1 MNYIF
6 LLLNLFLFLIPLF
19 FSFDKK
25 AFPIEK
31 LKSTIAATLIAGI
44 IFSAIAIFFVI
55 FKVWSFNPAYLVGV
69 YYRELPLEQY
79 LFSFTFSFAG
89 LGIYHYLNAKFPNN
103 HLQKFSL
110 SVSNLMLGVCVAF
123 LFFAYAKWYTVIT
136 FSVLFI
142 LLLYIEYLNKLRFMY
157 RFYRAYVVCL
167 IPFYICY
174 GIICNWPII
183 QYQATETVK
192 LKVSN
197 IPLENH
203 FYIMGMLLL
212 AVYVSEFFEKRAAA
226 K

>member
-6 LLLNLFLFLIPLF
+6 LLLNLFLFLIPICL
-19 FSFDKK
+19 SFDKK
-25 AFPIEK
+25 VFPVGQ
-31 LKSTIAATLIAGI
+31 LKSTIAATLITGI
-44 IFSAIAIFFVI
+44 IFSAIAIFFTL
-55 FKVWSFNPAYLVGV
+55 FKVWSFDSVFLSGV
-69 YYRELPLEQY
+69 YYRGLPLEQY
-79 LFSFTFSFAG
+79 LFSFTFTFAG
-89 LGIYHYLNAKFPNN
+89 LGIYQFLNAKFPNN
-103 HLQKFSL
+103 QLQKFSL

-136 FSVLFI
+136 FSILLI

-157 RFYRAYVVCL
+157 RFYRAYLVCL

-174 GIICNWPII
+174 GIICNLPIV
-183 QYQATETVK
+183 QYQAAETIK
-192 LKVSN
+192 LKLQN

-212 AVYVSEFFEKRAAA
+212 AVYAFEFFEKRAAT